1 MAETPVKKQRRLRP
15 WVKYAGA
22 LLLIYLIYLLVSRCW
37 PHAEATPEPSQ
48 PAQQVVQL
56 NDTLTN
62 AMSQSTALEPME
74 REIEKHLSRW
84 EIKGAQLAVTRH
96 DSLLFCKGFGWADE
110 ERGEAMTP
118 GHIMRIA
125 SVSKLLTAVGVM
137 KLQEMG
143 RLKLS
148 DKVFGPDGIL
158 NDQQFTDA
166 IRDKRYFQITVEHLL
181 RHQGGFTNRMG
192 DPMFSTRYIM
202 MREHLTTP
210 PTNEQLLRIFLKYG
224 LAFTPGTS
232 QRYSNFG
239 YMILSLIMQRC
250 AGMPYEQF
258 MRQQVLAPAGCHDFH
273 IAGNYYEDRRPNEV
287 RYYMHD
293 TAEPIDEFN
302 NSGRKV
308 VKCYGENDIPR
319 LQGAGAWCASAA
331 ELSRFIAA
339 IDGMPGIPDILSAT
353 SIEAMTREMPN
364 HAFSLGWNFTPSR
377 QPWNRTGTLSGT
389 SALVLVYPDGECW
402 IILTNTS
409 TWKGQGFAKDN
420 TAFFNRLRNR
430 YSHLFPARDLFL

>member
-15 WVKYAGA
+15 WVKYASA

-158 NDQQFTDA
+158 SDQQ
-166 IRDKRYFQITVEHLL
+166 L
-181 RHQGGFTNRMG
+181 
-192 DPMFSTRYIM
+192 
-202 MREHLTTP
+202 
-210 PTNEQLLRIFLKYG
+210 PT
-224 LAFTPGTS
+224 
-232 QRYSNFG
+232 
-239 YMILSLIMQRC
+239 
-250 AGMPYEQF
+250 
-258 MRQQVLAPAGCHDFH
+258 
-273 IAGNYYEDRRPNEV
+273 
-287 RYYMHD
+287 
-293 TAEPIDEFN
+293 
-302 NSGRKV
+302 
-308 VKCYGENDIPR
+308 
-319 LQGAGAWCASAA
+319 
-331 ELSRFIAA
+331 
-339 IDGMPGIPDILSAT
+339 LSAT
-353 SIEAMTREMPN
+353 NAISRLPWSTCCATRAASPT
-364 HAFSLGWNFTPSR
+364 AWATPCSA
-377 QPWNRTGTLSGT
+377 PAT
-389 SALVLVYPDGECW
+389 S
-402 IILTNTS
+402 
-409 TWKGQGFAKDN
+409 
-420 TAFFNRLRNR
+420 
-430 YSHLFPARDLFL
+430 